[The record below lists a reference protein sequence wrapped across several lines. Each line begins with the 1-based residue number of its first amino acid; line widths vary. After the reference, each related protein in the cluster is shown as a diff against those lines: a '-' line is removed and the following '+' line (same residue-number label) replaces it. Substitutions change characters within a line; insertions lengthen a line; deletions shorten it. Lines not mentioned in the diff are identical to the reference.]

1 MLLERVNAASEYK
14 ELMIRPVL
22 QTVSDTDAGTVS
34 IANSGLGPAK
44 INRVLFHSK
53 DRCLDTDTVKF
64 GATTDFKNMSLI
76 LRQTYMITCLLVCQ
90 LISTTRL
97 RHFPPPPTVFFLQV
111 RLFKFD
117 PTDLRS
123 YLAKLDK
130 IPGEYRQLFLDN
142 FAKRSSSL
150 PIQIE
155 YCSLSGDFCSS
166 PKRPLDLCSEE

>member
-64 GATTDFKNMSLI
+64 RSDDGFQKYVADFAANVHDYMFVGMPVDIDDKTKTLPTATDGVL
-76 LRQTYMITCLLVCQ
+76 
-90 LISTTRL
+90 
-97 RHFPPPPTVFFLQV
+97 PPGT
-111 RLFKFD
+111 
-117 PTDLRS
+117 
-123 YLAKLDK
+123 
-130 IPGEYRQLFLDN
+130 I
-142 FAKRSSSL
+142 
-150 PIQIE
+150 IQIRSDGFTIVS
-155 YCSLSGDFCSS
+155 CQIGQD
-166 PKRPLDLCSEE
+166 PW